1 MPVRALEGL
10 ARLLGKDSGHRGRI
24 GKFLHHIDGEQP
36 ERQGVR
42 VRLQLHSKQE
52 KEGERTE
59 MGNSDGDNGK
69 IHHEELGIIN
79 SHVSRYGGW
88 CTGDGRG
95 HIEFDRKCV
104 FKESNVDRKHHG
116 GDGGVLT
123 GLRGCEDVRG
133 HVGIASHLHVK
144 GGPNIASRMRSW
156 PNTKVV
162 A

>member
-1 MPVRALEGL
+1 MPVRALERL
-10 ARLLGKDSGHRGRI
+10 ARLLGKDSGHRGRV
-24 GKFLHHIDGEQP
+24 GKFLYHIDGEQP

-52 KEGERTE
+52 KEGERAE
-59 MGNSDGDNGK
+59 MGNSDWDNRK
-69 IHHEELGIIN
+69 IHHEELGITN
-79 SHVSRYGGW
+79 LHVSRYWGW

-95 HIEFDRKCV
+95 HVEFDRKRVC
-104 FKESNVDRKHHG
+104 KEGDVDWKHHG

-123 GLRGCEDVRG
+123 SLYGCENVRG

-144 GGPNIASRMRSW
+144 GRPNIASGMRSW
-156 PNTKVV
+156 PHTEVV